1 MFQIF
6 KQLIFSRGR
15 KIPQL
20 VKDSI
25 LVSKMKIRKFHP
37 CQVEKK
43 DQTVTAVK
51 K

>member
-6 KQLIFSRGR
+6 KQLIFLRGM
-15 KIPQL
+15 KMLQM
-20 VKDSI
+20 VEDSI
-25 LVSKMKIRKFHP
+25 LGSKMKIRKSHP
-37 CQVEKK
+37 CQAEKK